1 MTIVSAEL
9 VCTAAEPCHFPKEN
23 LPEVAIVG
31 RSNVGKSSL
40 INSLT
45 KKKKLAFTSSTP
57 GRTQQINFYRINR
70 EFCFVDLP
78 GYGFARAPREHK
90 CKWAKLIQYYLG
102 GRDQLVSCVLTI
114 DSRLGPTPLD
124 LERLRWFQQNLL
136 PFIIVSTKSDKLSK
150 AELQKSL
157 NHTKSFCPDTP
168 VIAFS
173 AVSGEGR
180 DQVWQLLCPLIYRKT
195 ARS

>member
-23 LPEVAIVG
+23 LPEVAFVG

-78 GYGFARAPREHK
+78 GYGFAKAPRERK
-90 CKWAKLIQYYLG
+90 YQWAELIQYYLG

-124 LERLRWFQQNLL
+124 LERLSWFQQNLL

-157 NHTKSFCPDTP
+157 NHTKSFSLDTP

-180 DQVWQLLCPLIYRKT
+180 DQVWQLLCALIYRKT

>member
-9 VCTAAEPCHFPKEN
+9 ICTAAEPCHFPKEK
-23 LPEVAIVG
+23 LPEVAFVG

-40 INSLT
+40 INSLI

-78 GYGFARAPREHK
+78 GYGFAKAPRERK
-90 CKWAKLIQYYLG
+90 QKWAELIQYYLG

-114 DSRLGPTPLD
+114 DSRFGPTDLD
-124 LERLRWFQQNLL
+124 LERLRCFQQNLL

-157 NHTKSFCPDTP
+157 KHTKNFSPNTP
-168 VIAFS
+168 LIAFS

-180 DQVWQLLCPLIYRKT
+180 DEVWQLLCPLIYRKPI
-195 ARS
+195 RS

>member
-1 MTIVSAEL
+1 LTIVSAEL
-9 VCTAAEPCHFPKEN
+9 ICTAAEPCHFPKET
-23 LPEVAIVG
+23 LPEVAFVG

-45 KKKKLAFTSSTP
+45 RKKKLAFTSSTP

-78 GYGFARAPREHK
+78 GYGFAKAPRERK
-90 CKWAKLIQYYLG
+90 QQWAELIQYYLG

-114 DSRLGPTPLD
+114 DSRFGPTDLD
-124 LERLRWFQQNLL
+124 LERLRCFQQNLL

-157 NHTKSFCPDTP
+157 KHTKSFSPNTP
-168 VIAFS
+168 LIAFS

-180 DQVWQLLCPLIYRKT
+180 DQVWQLLCPLIYRKPN
-195 ARS
+195 RY